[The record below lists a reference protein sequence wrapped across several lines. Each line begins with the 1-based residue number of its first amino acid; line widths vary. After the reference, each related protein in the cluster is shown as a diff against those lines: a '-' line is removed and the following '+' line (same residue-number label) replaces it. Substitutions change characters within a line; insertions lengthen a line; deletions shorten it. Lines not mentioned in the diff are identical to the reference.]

1 MEAMAAEWTR
11 APGARREP
19 GRPSEGRTTP
29 QEETATKLYA
39 TMKAR
44 VFFKSDPTRFFAGLN
59 I

>member
-1 MEAMAAEWTR
+1 MEATAAEWTR
-11 APGARREP
+11 VPDANREP

-29 QEETATKLYA
+29 QEETAMKLYA

-44 VFFKSDPTRFFAGLN
+44 VFLKSDPTRVFAGLN